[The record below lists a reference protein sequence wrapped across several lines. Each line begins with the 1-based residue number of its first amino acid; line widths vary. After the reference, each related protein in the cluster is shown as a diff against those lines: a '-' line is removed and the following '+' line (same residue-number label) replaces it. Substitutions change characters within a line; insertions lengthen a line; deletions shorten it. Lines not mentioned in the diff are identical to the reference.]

1 MDFKELIYITK
12 VADCRSITQ
21 AAKELYISQPSLSQ
35 IIQKVENELGIKL
48 FNRATYPITLTYAGE
63 RYVNTARKILM
74 VNEDFGRELIDICNG
89 KKGRIRVGIPAER
102 AVFTL
107 PQVLTRFKDKYPGF
121 TVNTIESDAVVLVDS
136 LKRDVVDFIILP
148 EMEDSLDP
156 DFLAEWVYKEE
167 LVLVAKKGL
176 ISSEQYLDGNPDI
189 ANLAKLNNYPFIQMK
204 KGHSIRK
211 KTDKLLRQNKLN
223 PQVIIETDTNFFST
237 ELAICGY
244 GITIVPKSAVD
255 VIGTGKE
262 FDCFS
267 IGSKKVFRHV
277 QVIYKKDTYLDNAER
292 YFIELVKDSFR
303 NYECS

>member
-12 VADCRSITQ
+12 VSDCGSITQ

-35 IIQKVENELGIKL
+35 IIQKVENELGVKL
-48 FNRATYPITLTYAGE
+48 FNRCTYPITLTYAGE
-63 RYVNTARKILM
+63 RYVEAARRIIMINADL
-74 VNEDFGRELIDICNG
+74 GRELIDICDS

-107 PQVLTRFKDKYPGF
+107 PQVLTRFKDRYPGF
-121 TVNTIESDAVVLVDS
+121 TINTTESDAVVLIDS
-136 LKRDVVDFIILP
+136 LRKDLVDFIILP
-148 EMEDSLDP
+148 EMEDALDP

-167 LVLVAKKGL
+167 LVLVTKKGL
-176 ISSEQYLDGNPDI
+176 LNSGQYLDGNPEKAD
-189 ANLAKLNNYPFIQMK
+189 LSKLNSYPFIQMK

-211 KTDKLLRQNKLN
+211 KTDKLLRQHKLN

-255 VIGTGKE
+255 VIGKGKD

-267 IGSKKVFRHV
+267 IGGKRVFRHV

-303 NYECS
+303 NFDYS